1 MMFGLKILL
10 LEVVRIEVVEKKMG
24 KLFFFFFSF
33 GFFFFF
39 CGFGCG
45 FCWWFWWLEVVVEY
59 FELYC

>member
-39 CGFGCG
+39 VGLVVGFVGGFGG
-45 FCWWFWWLEVVVEY
+45 WRL
-59 FELYC
+59 